1 MKHATIQMANKNYEQ
16 IYFDMTCWL
25 PNQGQNGKLI
35 FMQEH
40 AVFSAIGSD
49 RPGLVEEVSQFILQ
63 HQGNIEDSR
72 MVNLRGQ
79 FAMML
84 LVSAAPDAL
93 RSMQASLP
101 ALIRKSHLHIEVHVT
116 TATTAPARPA
126 LPYRLTAS
134 TLDQAGLVHRIAQ
147 LLRSLNV
154 NIESMETN
162 LVAAPYTGAPIFEMS
177 LAMSV
182 PGDLPLPKLRKHLGE
197 LCDQLNIDWKLS
209 AL

>member
-1 MKHATIQMANKNYEQ
+1 M
-16 IYFDMTCWL
+16 L
-25 PNQGQNGKLI
+25 
-35 FMQEH
+35 EH
-40 AVFSAIGSD
+40 AVLSAIGSD
-49 RPGLVEEVSQFILQ
+49 RPGLVEEVSEFILQ

-84 LVSAAPDAL
+84 LISASPDAL

-116 TATTAPARPA
+116 AAVASPARPA

-134 TLDQAGLVHRIAQ
+134 TLDQAGLVHSIAH

-154 NIESMETN
+154 NIESMETT
-162 LVAAPYTGAPIFEMS
+162 LAAAPYTGAPIFEMA

-182 PGDLPLPKLRKHLGE
+182 PGDLPLSKLRKQLGD

-209 AL
+209 AM